1 MKTRIRV
8 AIADDDARVRAAL
21 CRYLSQEP
29 DLQLSGEAGDG
40 LEALELVASVR
51 VDVLILDLSMPRM
64 NGWQALAALRRI
76 APATRVV
83 VLSGEDSEGVRKRAF
98 DEGAAAFA
106 DKGGGAEAVVRA
118 VRAVMQDPA

>member
-83 VLSGEDSEGVRKRAF
+83 ILSGEDSEGVRKRAF